1 MSQNQ
6 RFIFM
11 GRAFFNRVC
20 CLSAALILSVVFQG
34 CFNPTPKS
42 PKFIDEVRPIQPALK
57 IISYTIQR
65 RDLQD
70 ALTKIRENPIRLVP
84 VFQSV
89 SSTESY
95 EYRVFDITIDGV
107 YGLLG
112 LENSDIIVA
121 ANRYLIKNPAQ
132 FPAFVQL
139 LAGENEATIEIRRG
153 GEARLHRYTF
163 IPAIVRRS

>member
-1 MSQNQ
+1 M
-6 RFIFM
+6 R
-11 GRAFFNRVC
+11 RAFFYRVGFV
-20 CLSAALILSVVFQG
+20 SAALILSVILPVVLQG
-34 CFNPTPKS
+34 CLGPTQKS
-42 PKFIDEVRPIQPALK
+42 PKFIDDVRPIQPALK
-57 IISYTIQR
+57 VISYTIQR

-95 EYRVFDITIDGV
+95 EYRVFDIAVEGV

-112 LENSDIIVA
+112 LENADIIVA
-121 ANRYLIKNPAQ
+121 ANRYLIRNPAQ

-139 LAGENEATIEIRRG
+139 LAAENEATIEIRRG
-153 GEARLHRYTF
+153 GEARLHKYTF
-163 IPAIVRRS
+163 IPAIVRRP

>member
-1 MSQNQ
+1 M
-6 RFIFM
+6 
-11 GRAFFNRVC
+11 NRGQGIVSMKQVLF
-20 CLSAALILSVVFQG
+20 CLGVVLIGFSVQG
-34 CFNPTPKS
+34 CFSASVKS
-42 PKFIDEVRPIQPALK
+42 PKFIDEVRPIPPSLK
-57 IISYTIQR
+57 VISYTIQR
-65 RDLQD
+65 RDLQE

-84 VFQSV
+84 VFQTV

-95 EYRVFDITIDGV
+95 EYRVFDITRDGV

-139 LAGENEATIEIRRG
+139 LASENEATIEIRRG
-153 GEARLHRYTF
+153 GEARLHKYSF
-163 IPAIVRRS
+163 VPAVARR

>member
-1 MSQNQ
+1 MRGQSEWQLQ
-6 RFIFM
+6 WH
-11 GRAFFNRVC
+11 GVLVC
-20 CLSAALILSVVFQG
+20 LVALLFQG
-34 CFNPTPKS
+34 CVSAGVKS
-42 PKFIDEVRPIQPALK
+42 PKFIEDVRPILPSLK
-57 IISYTIQR
+57 VISYTIQR

-70 ALTKIRENPIRLVP
+70 TLTKIRENPIRLVP
-84 VFQSV
+84 VFQTV

-95 EYRVFDITIDGV
+95 EYRIFDITRSSV

-139 LAGENEATIEIRRG
+139 LANENEATIEIRRG
-153 GEARLHRYTF
+153 GEARLHKYSF
-163 IPAIVRRS
+163 VPAVKAR